1 MIVLKEI
8 ESLFVNTG
16 CTEFKFF
23 NPKEII
29 TGQWVRMKCMF
40 GCGNYGKNATC
51 PPNVPSVSECRQFF
65 DEYKKGAIIY
75 FAKEVD
81 DPSESLEWSQKV
93 NQNLLLLER
102 DIFLS
107 GFQKAFVLGIDN
119 CGLCKECTGKRDSC
133 TNPKK
138 SRPMPEAMAIDV
150 YSTVRKHGFP
160 IQVLTDY
167 SQTMNRYSFLLIE

>member
-1 MIVLKEI
+1 LEQI
-8 ESLFVNTG
+8 ERLFNALG
-16 CTEFKFF
+16 CTDFKFI
-23 NPKEII
+23 NPKKIV

-40 GCGNYGKNATC
+40 GCSDYGKNATC

-65 DEYKKGAIIY
+65 DDYETGAIIH

-81 DPSESLEWSQKV
+81 KPEDRFEWAQKI
-93 NQNLLLLER
+93 NQKLLLLER

-107 GFQKAFVLGIDN
+107 GFQKVFVLGIDN
-119 CGLCKECTGKRDSC
+119 CGMCKECSGKRETC
-133 TNPKK
+133 MNPKMA
-138 SRPMPEAMAIDV
+138 RPMPEAMAIDV